1 MSLHQRIGEIF
12 LENGAVEDRATFA
25 HGLEEHFL
33 VQDGGVD
40 RGGLAVV
47 LLMESPHT
55 DEISPTNVVD
65 RFPLA
70 GHAGKHVR
78 EKLNEWMR
86 TLDLPDEAIGKLVHR
101 ECDAVR
107 RLSIMNVCRLPFQ
120 RKAYGSVPSRGRR
133 DCRSSRAWG
142 KFLTCM
148 EYIKGS
154 PCKKY
159 SGFRCASC
167 SRGGYLKEELRQLC
181 AAIAED
187 LRGRLE
193 HLRRENP
200 DALMVC
206 CGEVAQAFY
215 EEVGIEGQETCD
227 FPHPEYHPKGRG
239 RSIGWDFAEQ
249 AAIQRLVAALGGT
262 AVR

>member
-1 MSLHQRIGEIF
+1 MSLHQGVGEIF
-12 LENGAVEDRATFA
+12 LGNGAAEGRATFA
-25 HGLEEHFL
+25 RSLKEHFW
-33 VQDGGVD
+33 VQDGGVN

-55 DEISPTNVVD
+55 DEISPTNVAD

-70 GHAGKHVR
+70 GHAGNHVR

-86 TLDLPDEAIGKLVHR
+86 TLDLPDESIGKLVHR

-120 RKAYGSVPSRGRR
+120 RKAYESVPSRGRQ

-148 EYIKGS
+148 EHIRGS
-154 PCKKY
+154 PCKRY
-159 SGFRCASC
+159 SGIRCASC

-193 HLRRENP
+193 RLRNENP
-200 DALMVC
+200 DVLLFC

-215 EEVGIEGQETCD
+215 EEVRIERQEACN
-227 FPHPEYHPKGRG
+227 FPHPERRPKESGE
-239 RSIGWDFAEQ
+239 RSGWDLAKP
-249 AAIQRLVAALGGT
+249 AAKQRLVEALGG
-262 AVR
+262 